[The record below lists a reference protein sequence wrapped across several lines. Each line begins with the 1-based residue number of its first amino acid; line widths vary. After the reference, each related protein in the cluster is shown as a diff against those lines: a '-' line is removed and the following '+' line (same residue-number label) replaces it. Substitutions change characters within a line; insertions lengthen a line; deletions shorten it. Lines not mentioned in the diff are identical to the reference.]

1 MKHITLKKMLE
12 EIVQSILNKKEI
24 KNYYWKDGEGEYRR
38 ITEIDLLR
46 RITTINDDFT
56 EFEWELEESRLY
68 KIEEDKQWQKNKY

>member
-68 KIEEDKQWQKNKY
+68 KIEEDKQ

>member
-24 KNYYWKDGEGEYRR
+24 KDYYWKDGEGEYRR

-68 KIEEDKQWQKNKY
+68 KIEEDKQ